1 MEGHDLAALLQKRLR
16 DLMND
21 LADTV
26 SLGGAQDFSEYQ
38 RLVGKIEG
46 LGIAERELLDIA
58 KIEEERHEA
67 VF

>member
-1 MEGHDLAALLQKRLR
+1 
-16 DLMND
+16 MND

-58 KIEEERHEA
+58 KIEEEKE
-67 VF
+67 